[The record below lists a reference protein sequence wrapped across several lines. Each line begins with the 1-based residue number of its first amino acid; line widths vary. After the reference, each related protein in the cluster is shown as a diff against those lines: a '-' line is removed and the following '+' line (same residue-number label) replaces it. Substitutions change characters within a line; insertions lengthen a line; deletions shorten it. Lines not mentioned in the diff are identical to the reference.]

1 MMYNTKKHNVTR
13 RGDDMKIIDSDKL
26 DFSDVDF
33 YSPDSKY
40 AVEKIINDA
49 LTVNA
54 IIIPEG
60 ATNGDMIKA
69 MFNPYKICKYE
80 FNVRIYMTERA
91 FEESDYQMYYDR
103 RWWNAPY
110 KAESE
115 VNADEASN

>member
-1 MMYNTKKHNVTR
+1 
-13 RGDDMKIIDSDKL
+13 MKIIDSDKL